1 LAGWGEDIWE
11 EEDNMEERGDQEMWD
26 PHVRNMEFAEWCHF
40 VA

>member
-1 LAGWGEDIWE
+1 MGRRHLGGK
-11 EEDNMEERGDQEMWD
+11 EDNVEERADQEMWD